1 MIRRPRRSTRTA
13 TLFPY
18 TTLFRS
24 ESRVATAL
32 AGAVVEA
39 VGAKDQLRTDL
50 PDRHS
55 RKSGND
61 DQEQQQQHQR
71 AARITNNTR
80 TDFIPRRTLSPL
92 HPPPSVLFF
101 TILSGAAYGPLASH
115 VVLLELQIGR
125 ATT

>member
-39 VGAKDQLRTDL
+39 VGAKVQLRTDL

-61 DQEQQQQHQR
+61 DQEQQQQQQR
-71 AARITNNTR
+71 AARITNHTR
-80 TDFIPRRTLSPL
+80 TDSIRRSTLSTMHPAPSLLSFPPL
-92 HPPPSVLFF
+92 PPSG
-101 TILSGAAYGPLASH
+101 SRPLA
-115 VVLLELQIGR
+115 LLGLPL
-125 ATT
+125 APPHP